1 MGKKQLLQIYSRE
14 YETTGEF
21 IKPGRFNSLPSEKA
35 GEGAI
40 WMRLSGSLYS
50 VRGSPQMGAQ
60 ILQKQSLGVDWSW
73 YRDTGIL

>member
-1 MGKKQLLQIYSRE
+1 MGKKQLLQTYSRE

-50 VRGSPQMGAQ
+50 VRGSP
-60 ILQKQSLGVDWSW
+60 
-73 YRDTGIL
+73 